1 MAAIHSPDSS
11 GLLVRR
17 VQELHVEAVDLLDSA
32 PGDALHVADHA
43 DRRADRYRDLLLAL
57 GPLLGHELAFAVEVL
72 AHVVKL
78 LDQRRDAMAKLW
90 PGQVLIDHLGLGLLA
105 LACLP

>member
-11 GLLVRR
+11 GRLIRR
-17 VQELHVEAVDLLDSA
+17 AQELHVEAIDLLDCP

-43 DRRADRYRDLLLAL
+43 DGRADRYGNLLLAL
-57 GPLLGHELAFAVEVL
+57 GPLLGHELAFAVEIL
-72 AHVVKL
+72 AHVVEL
-78 LDQRRDAMAKLW
+78 LDQRRDAMAKLR

-105 LACLP
+105 LTRL